1 MARIKVD
8 EITNLA
14 ENGNVSFPSGGA
26 SFTGNVSVGGAL
38 TADSVTASIALKN
51 YLTADLPTSGNS
63 VGTLIWNTDSQ
74 EVQVWDGTAWVKL
87 NNPYKD
93 VDATSVEAFWDG
105 APDQVSGNIWLS
117 KRNHP
122 NISNANCTMIN
133 NPVFSPSVPGGDGS
147 IGFWNFNGSSQYGWI
162 NDLNYGNGG
171 SHGPQNNGRLY
182 EFVCFCWFR
191 TTSGSANSGGSYD
204 FDNWSWFDWDR
215 SEAIGWNIGNHG
227 KLQFA
232 GDSNVT
238 CCYDVTGDTT
248 LNDGQWHFGAVVV
261 SANNGYIKFYA
272 DGQPDGTRSYS
283 FSYFGQGTRRWG
295 FIGDGSEAGGNNGTR
310 NSIYYNG
317 DIAQLA
323 LISEFWDDAKVLDH
337 YNRTKSR
344 FGIA

>member
-1 MARIKVD
+1 
-8 EITNLA
+8 
-14 ENGNVSFPSGGA
+14 
-26 SFTGNVSVGGAL
+26 
-38 TADSVTASIALKN
+38 
-51 YLTADLPTSGNS
+51 
-63 VGTLIWNTDSQ
+63 
-74 EVQVWDGTAWVKL
+74 
-87 NNPYKD
+87 
-93 VDATSVEAFWDG
+93 
-105 APDQVSGNIWLS
+105 
-117 KRNHP
+117 
-122 NISNANCTMIN
+122 MIN

-147 IGFWNFNGSSQYGWI
+147 IGFWNFNGSNQYGWI

-191 TTSGSANSGGSYD
+191 TTSGSPNSGGNYD

-232 GDSNVT
+232 GESNVT
-238 CCYDVTGDTT
+238 CCYDLTGDTT

-272 DGQPDGTRSYS
+272 DGQPDGTRSNS
-283 FSYFGQGTRRWG
+283 FSYFGQGSRRWG

-310 NSIYYNG
+310 NQIYYNG